1 MKKIV
6 FTPWPSFDREIVSA
20 VREVLISG
28 KVNQWTGN
36 EVYAFEEEYARYLGV
51 RHAIAM
57 ANGSV
62 TMDVALRVLG
72 IGAGDE
78 VVVTSRSF
86 VASASCVGLTGQ
98 CRYLRMWISI
108 AGI

>member
-1 MKKIV
+1 MKKIA
-6 FTPWPSFDREIVSA
+6 FTPWPSFDGEIISA
-20 VREVLISG
+20 VRDVLISG
-28 KVNQWTGN
+28 KVSQWTGH

-51 RHAIAM
+51 GHAIAM

-78 VVVTSRSF
+78 VVVTGRSF
-86 VASASCVGLTGQ
+86 VASASCVALTGA
-98 CRYLRMWISI
+98 LPVFADVDVNS
-108 AGI
+108 GN